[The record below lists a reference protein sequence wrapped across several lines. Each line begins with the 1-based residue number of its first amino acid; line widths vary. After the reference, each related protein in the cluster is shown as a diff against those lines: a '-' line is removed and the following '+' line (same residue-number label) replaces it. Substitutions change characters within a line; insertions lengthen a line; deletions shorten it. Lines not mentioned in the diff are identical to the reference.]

1 MTEAQLGGRPGA
13 RPPLAPERG
22 GGAPPLQ
29 NEKKE
34 RMAKISITGTRKPIR
49 VIVEILL
56 YMLCL
61 MLIRVFEVNKLSSKS
76 SYIPELLDYHWL
88 IDIRFS
94 KN

>member
-1 MTEAQLGGRPGA
+1 MSQIFQAGGHFLIIWYGAFGDTSTVCRGATGGGRPGA

-22 GGAPPLQ
+22 GAQ

-56 YMLCL
+56 YY
-61 MLIRVFEVNKLSSKS
+61 S
-76 SYIPELLDYHWL
+76 
-88 IDIRFS
+88 
-94 KN
+94 